1 MDQLLIRELTT
12 GFIAC
17 LVASPPFFW
26 VIQRVWGNGII
37 FHMAIWIAILAD
49 ITFLFAFAIGRV
61 GTTPTTLTISVLFF
75 VPLYIGILH
84 LINKRFVHPILDMIR
99 VAQQVAQGNLS
110 HTFQRSGQGEI
121 SQLAEALHD
130 VITFQKEMT
139 DLALRMASGD
149 LSIDIRQ
156 RSPDDKLSEA
166 FAWMLDAQRELILR
180 MQKSIQD
187 VSAASEQVLFASE
200 HSQQATQQITGTI
213 AQVAK
218 STSLQTEYIG
228 QIRDLIEVQVGS
240 VETIAQGATHQSD
253 AVTAAENV
261 LSNQVGVAM
270 RQVSE
275 SLNTSHQAAYGAGAV
290 AQQGAVAV
298 GKTIERIRAMASA
311 MEQVSRRVVEMG
323 HRSQQIVAI
332 VQTIDEIAERTNLL
346 ALNAAIEAARAG
358 EQGRGFA
365 VVADEVRKLAERSA
379 KSAKEIGSLIA
390 AVQETASQA
399 VAAMEQSN
407 REMEQGLGTADE
419 TQSSLDQIQ
428 RAVADVEKRM
438 VGLGDAVSAISNG
451 NQTLLSVMQRV
462 STIGEENTHASR
474 GLADGSDGLLRA
486 TEELSAIAEEN
497 SAAAEQ
503 VAASTAD
510 VGSHDQLAA
519 SSAHNLRVM
528 ANDLSEL
535 IGQYILKAD
544 DDEESENPATLP
556 AHSPELLPRAEWI
569 PALQSANEHSYPAV
583 QGNGVH
589 RNGHG

>member
-26 VIQRVWGNGII
+26 VIRRVWGNGII

-240 VETIAQGATHQSD
+240 VETIA
-253 AVTAAENV
+253 
-261 LSNQVGVAM
+261 
-270 RQVSE
+270 
-275 SLNTSHQAAYGAGAV
+275 
-290 AQQGAVAV
+290 
-298 GKTIERIRAMASA
+298 
-311 MEQVSRRVVEMG
+311 
-323 HRSQQIVAI
+323 
-332 VQTIDEIAERTNLL
+332 
-346 ALNAAIEAARAG
+346 
-358 EQGRGFA
+358 
-365 VVADEVRKLAERSA
+365 
-379 KSAKEIGSLIA
+379 
-390 AVQETASQA
+390 
-399 VAAMEQSN
+399 
-407 REMEQGLGTADE
+407 
-419 TQSSLDQIQ
+419 
-428 RAVADVEKRM
+428 
-438 VGLGDAVSAISNG
+438 
-451 NQTLLSVMQRV
+451 
-462 STIGEENTHASR
+462 
-474 GLADGSDGLLRA
+474 
-486 TEELSAIAEEN
+486 
-497 SAAAEQ
+497 
-503 VAASTAD
+503 
-510 VGSHDQLAA
+510 
-519 SSAHNLRVM
+519 
-528 ANDLSEL
+528 
-535 IGQYILKAD
+535 
-544 DDEESENPATLP
+544 
-556 AHSPELLPRAEWI
+556 
-569 PALQSANEHSYPAV
+569 
-583 QGNGVH
+583 
-589 RNGHG
+589 

>member
-1 MDQLLIRELTT
+1 M
-12 GFIAC
+12 
-17 LVASPPFFW
+17 
-26 VIQRVWGNGII
+26 
-37 FHMAIWIAILAD
+37 
-49 ITFLFAFAIGRV
+49 
-61 GTTPTTLTISVLFF
+61 
-75 VPLYIGILH
+75 
-84 LINKRFVHPILDMIR
+84 
-99 VAQQVAQGNLS
+99 
-110 HTFQRSGQGEI
+110 
-121 SQLAEALHD
+121 
-130 VITFQKEMT
+130 
-139 DLALRMASGD
+139 
-149 LSIDIRQ
+149 
-156 RSPDDKLSEA
+156 
-166 FAWMLDAQRELILR
+166 
-180 MQKSIQD
+180 
-187 VSAASEQVLFASE
+187 
-200 HSQQATQQITGTI
+200 
-213 AQVAK
+213 
-218 STSLQTEYIG
+218 
-228 QIRDLIEVQVGS
+228 QVGS

-510 VGSHDQLAA
+510 VGSHDQLAT

-544 DDEESENPATLP
+544 GDEESENPATLP